1 MKSPAHR
8 AIETLHA
15 SRPNLATGAARGLL
29 TIDVDWTL
37 KSPPTIDTP
46 VWQPDLPYLVVEG
59 SLTTDANVLVRTGR
73 HDNGALVV
81 LGDLRCRNLMVSWGF
96 DLVVTGSLIVEEVV
110 ITAPSDSELMIGGD
124 LRARLLASGTST
136 WVTLAHPSHQQ
147 AQHTSGYVM
156 APPNKPSRPPTQ
168 APLTELLLDEVID
181 REEWDAMDEEE
192 QADEDINDILRVDK
206 NAAHR
211 LLAAGRSLLRPAGP

>member
-29 TIDVDWTL
+29 TIDADWTL

-46 VWQPDLPYLVVEG
+46 VWQPDQPYLVVEG

-110 ITAPSDSELMIGGD
+110 ITAPSDSQFMVGGD

-147 AQHTSGYVM
+147 VQHTSGYVM

-192 QADEDINDILRVDK
+192 QADEDINDILCVDK
-206 NAAHR
+206 KAAHR
-211 LLAAGRSLLRPAGP
+211 LLVAGRSLLRPAGP